1 MRRVLSLAAA
11 VALTAGLAAGCS
23 SSGGNSASNSKSP
36 ILIGA
41 SLSLSGDN
49 SADGVAF
56 QRGYTLWADDV
67 NRAGG
72 LLGRQVKLRIYNDN
86 SDPTQAATDY
96 QKLINVDHVDLL
108 FGPFSSL
115 LTKSAAEIANRYGY
129 AFVEGAGGAPSVFQL
144 GYHNLFDVSLPVID
158 DLVPMVNWVK
168 SMPASQRP
176 KSIAYVSS
184 TDPFTQ
190 PQVVLAQQQLS
201 AAGVATAYNKTF
213 PSEVTDFK
221 PIADQVAAAKA
232 DAVVLGSVDVPTVS
246 AFIQA
251 FAQAHYNPKFF
262 IATAGPD
269 QGAQFVQAVG
279 ASNTGG
285 VMVPN
290 DWYPSE
296 PIAASE
302 KVVSEYVA
310 KYGGPADQVNSD
322 VAEGYSVGMVMQ
334 QAVTATKSLDQ
345 TKIINYLHS
354 GATLNSAQGPVQFN
368 SQGENPKP
376 AAYVFQWQNGKFV
389 QVLPVGAS
397 GSVPI
402 QYPKPAWGS

>member
-1 MRRVLSLAAA
+1 MI
-11 VALTAGLAAGCS
+11 AGCS
-23 SSGGNSASNSKSP
+23 SNGNSSTSGSKAP
-36 ILIGA
+36 IVIGA
-41 SLSLSGDN
+41 ALSLSGDN

-56 QRGYTLWADDV
+56 QRGYTLWMNDV
-67 NRAGG
+67 NKKGG
-72 LLGRQVKLRIYNDN
+72 LLGRQVKLDILNDN
-86 SDPTQAATDY
+86 SDPTQVVTDY

-115 LTKSAAEIANRYGY
+115 LTKPAAGVANRYGY
-129 AFVEGAGGAPSVFQL
+129 AFVEGSGGAPSVFQL
-144 GYHNLFDVSLPVID
+144 GYHDLFDVSLPVID

-168 SMPASQRP
+168 SLPAGQRP
-176 KSIAYVSS
+176 KSISYVTSD
-184 TDPFTQ
+184 DPFTQ

-201 AAGVATAYNKTF
+201 AAGITTAYNKSF
-213 PSEVTDFK
+213 PAEVTDFK

-251 FAQAHYNPKFF
+251 FTQAHYNPKFL

-269 QGAQFVQAVG
+269 QGADFVKAVG

-285 VMVPN
+285 VLVPN

-296 PIAASE
+296 PIPASQ
-302 KVVSEYVA
+302 KVVSEFVA

-322 VAEGYSVGMVMQ
+322 VAEAYSVGMVMA
-334 QAVTATKSLDQ
+334 QAVTHVKSATDQ
-345 TKIINYLHS
+345 KAIISYLHS
-354 GATLNSAQGPVQFN
+354 GVTLNSAQGPVQFT
-368 SQGENPKP
+368 SDGENPKP
-376 AAYVFQWQNGKFV
+376 AAFVFQWQNGQFV

-397 GSVPI
+397 GSKPI
-402 QYPKPAWGS
+402 EYPKPNWGS